1 METNKNIL
9 LLYNNK
15 EIEINLPSTYDE
27 FLELLV
33 EKLYLTPEIIKCAV
47 ISYKDLDG
55 DNNIISSDSYED
67 CLKDNEGVFEMEIDN
82 SSQQINNEDDF
93 ANKINDKK
101 NDKQFI
107 KDMEQKIINKYIK
120 IFKDKLKNKKIE
132 HQNEISSLKKDF
144 ENTMKSVIEVNED
157 QYKNIAEY
165 YNQKMKDNFKKYNDM
180 IIANIDKG
188 LSQSDLNIM
197 AEQFINNNYLNED
210 NNNIKENNENLS
222 FSLFN
227 E

>member
-1 METNKNIL
+1 METNKKIL

-15 EIEINLPSTYDE
+15 QIEINLPSTYDE

-55 DNNIISSDSYED
+55 DNNILSSDSYEE

-93 ANKINDKK
+93 ANKINNKK

-107 KDMEQKIINKYIK
+107 KDMEQKIANKYIK

-132 HQNEISSLKKDF
+132 HQIEISSLKKDF
-144 ENTMKSVIEVNED
+144 ENTIKSVIEVNED

-197 AEQFINNNYLNED
+197 AEQFINNNSLNLD

>member
-15 EIEINLPSTYDE
+15 QIEINLPSTYDE

-55 DNNIISSDSYED
+55 DNNILSSDSYEE

-93 ANKINDKK
+93 ANKINNKK

-107 KDMEQKIINKYIK
+107 KDMEQKIANKYIK

-132 HQNEISSLKKDF
+132 HQIEISSLKKDF
-144 ENTMKSVIEVNED
+144 ENTIKSVIEVNED

-197 AEQFINNNYLNED
+197 AEQFINNNSLNLD